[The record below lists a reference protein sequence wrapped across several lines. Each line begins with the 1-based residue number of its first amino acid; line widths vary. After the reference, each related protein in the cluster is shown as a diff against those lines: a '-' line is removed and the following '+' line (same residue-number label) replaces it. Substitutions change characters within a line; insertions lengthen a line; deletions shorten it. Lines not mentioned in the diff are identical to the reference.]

1 MCRRYYPSCMFKD
14 RSDAGRQLAE
24 KLAKYRGQ
32 NAVVLALP
40 RGGVV
45 IGREI
50 AQTLGLPL
58 DIAVVRKIGHPL
70 SPEYAI
76 GAVDDTGRTILNDAE
91 TASVPAQWLAGGVE
105 REKKEGEGR
114 IRAYG
119 GGRKPIPISGK
130 TALVVDDGIAT
141 GLSIRLVVRSL
152 RTQHTAGCGG
162 TCRRPARIVVA
173 VPTAS
178 AEALESLRKEA
189 DEVITL
195 EPPEEFLG
203 AVGAHYIEFEQVE
216 DAEVKELLSARIP
229 KNA

>member
-1 MCRRYYPSCMFKD
+1 MFKD
-14 RSDAGRQLAE
+14 RNDAGWKLAE
-24 KLAKYRGQ
+24 KLEQYRGQ
-32 NAVVLALP
+32 NAAVLALP

-45 IGREI
+45 TGREI
-50 AQTLGLPL
+50 AQALGLPL

-76 GAVDDTGRTILNDAE
+76 GAVDDSGAIILNDAE
-91 TASVPAQWLAGGVE
+91 TESVSQAWLAGEIE
-105 REKKEGEGR
+105 REKKEAERR
-114 IRAYG
+114 IKAYR

-141 GLSIRLVVRSL
+141 GLSMRLVVRSL
-152 RTQHTAGCGG
+152 RAQN
-162 TCRRPARIVVA
+162 PARIVVA
-173 VPTAS
+173 VPVAS
-178 AEALESLRKEA
+178 AEAVRGLRKEA

-216 DAEVKELLSARIP
+216 DAEVIRLLSEGIR
-229 KNA
+229 

>member
-1 MCRRYYPSCMFKD
+1 MFRD
-14 RSDAGRQLAE
+14 RNDAGRQLAE

-32 NAVVLALP
+32 NAAVLALP

-45 IGREI
+45 TGREI
-50 AQTLGLPL
+50 AQALGLPL

-76 GAVDDTGRTILNDAE
+76 GAVDDSGAIILNDAE
-91 TASVPAQWLAGGVE
+91 TESVSQAWLAGEIE
-105 REKKEGEGR
+105 REKKEAERR
-114 IRAYG
+114 IKAYR

-141 GLSIRLVVRSL
+141 GLSMRLVVRSL
-152 RTQHTAGCGG
+152 RVQN
-162 TCRRPARIVVA
+162 PARVVVA
-173 VPTAS
+173 VPVAS
-178 AEALESLRKEA
+178 AEAVESLRKEA

-216 DAEVKELLSARIP
+216 DAEVIRLLSEGIR
-229 KNA
+229 

>member
-1 MCRRYYPSCMFKD
+1 MFRD
-14 RSDAGRQLAE
+14 RNDAGRQLAE

-45 IGREI
+45 TGREI
-50 AQTLGLPL
+50 AQALGLPL

-76 GAVDDTGRTILNDAE
+76 GAVDDSGAIILNDAE
-91 TASVPAQWLAGGVE
+91 TESVSQAWLADEIE
-105 REKKEGEGR
+105 REKKEAER
-114 IRAYG
+114 RVKAYR
-119 GGRKPIPISGK
+119 GGRKPIPILGK
-130 TALVVDDGIAT
+130 TALIVDDGIAT
-141 GLSIRLVVRSL
+141 GLSMRLVVRSL
-152 RTQHTAGCGG
+152 RAQN
-162 TCRRPARIVVA
+162 PARIVVA
-173 VPTAS
+173 VPVAS
-178 AEALESLRKEA
+178 AEAVESLRKEA

-216 DAEVKELLSARIP
+216 DAEVIRLLSEGIR
-229 KNA
+229 

>member
-1 MCRRYYPSCMFKD
+1 MFRD
-14 RSDAGRQLAE
+14 RNDAGRQLAE

-32 NAVVLALP
+32 NAAVLALP

-45 IGREI
+45 TGHEI
-50 AQTLGLPL
+50 AQALGLPL

-76 GAVDDTGRTILNDAE
+76 GAVDDSGAIILNDAE
-91 TASVPAQWLAGGVE
+91 TESVSQAWLADEIE
-105 REKKEGEGR
+105 REKKEAER
-114 IRAYG
+114 RVKAYR

-130 TALVVDDGIAT
+130 TALIVDDGIAT
-141 GLSIRLVVRSL
+141 GLSMRLVVRSL
-152 RTQHTAGCGG
+152 RAQN
-162 TCRRPARIVVA
+162 PARIVVA
-173 VPTAS
+173 VPVAS
-178 AEALESLRKEA
+178 AEAVRGLRKEA

-216 DAEVKELLSARIP
+216 DAEVIRLLSEGIR
-229 KNA
+229 

>member
-1 MCRRYYPSCMFKD
+1 MFRD
-14 RSDAGRQLAE
+14 RNDAGRQLAE

-45 IGREI
+45 TGREI
-50 AQTLGLPL
+50 AQALGLPL

-76 GAVDDTGRTILNDAE
+76 GAVDDAGVTLLNEAE
-91 TASVPAQWLAGGVE
+91 TESVSQAWLAGEIE
-105 REKKEGEGR
+105 REKKEAERR
-114 IRAYG
+114 IKAYR

-141 GLSIRLVVRSL
+141 GLSMRLVVRSL

-162 TCRRPARIVVA
+162 
-173 VPTAS
+173 
-178 AEALESLRKEA
+178 
-189 DEVITL
+189 
-195 EPPEEFLG
+195 
-203 AVGAHYIEFEQVE
+203 
-216 DAEVKELLSARIP
+216 
-229 KNA
+229 

>member
-1 MCRRYYPSCMFKD
+1 MFRD
-14 RSDAGRQLAE
+14 RNDAGRQLAE

-45 IGREI
+45 TGREI
-50 AQTLGLPL
+50 AQALGLPL

-76 GAVDDTGRTILNDAE
+76 GAVDDSGAIILNDAE
-91 TASVPAQWLAGGVE
+91 TESVSQAWLADEIE
-105 REKKEGEGR
+105 REKKEAER
-114 IRAYG
+114 RVKAYR

-130 TALVVDDGIAT
+130 TALIVDDGIAT
-141 GLSIRLVVRSL
+141 GLSMRLVVRSL
-152 RTQHTAGCGG
+152 RAQN
-162 TCRRPARIVVA
+162 PARIVVA
-173 VPTAS
+173 VPVAS
-178 AEALESLRKEA
+178 AEAVRGLRKEA

-216 DAEVKELLSARIP
+216 DAEVIRLLSEGIR
-229 KNA
+229 

>member
-1 MCRRYYPSCMFKD
+1 MFKD
-14 RSDAGRQLAE
+14 RNDAGWKLAE
-24 KLAKYRGQ
+24 KLEQYRGQ
-32 NAVVLALP
+32 NAAVLALP

-45 IGREI
+45 TGREI
-50 AQTLGLPL
+50 AQALGLPL

-76 GAVDDTGRTILNDAE
+76 GAVDDAGVTLLNEAE
-91 TASVPAQWLAGGVE
+91 TESVSQAWLAGEIE
-105 REKKEGEGR
+105 REKKEAERR
-114 IRAYG
+114 IKAYR

-141 GLSIRLVVRSL
+141 GLSMRLVVRSL
-152 RTQHTAGCGG
+152 RVQN
-162 TCRRPARIVVA
+162 PARVVVA
-173 VPTAS
+173 VPVAS
-178 AEALESLRKEA
+178 AEAVESLRKEA

-216 DAEVKELLSARIP
+216 DAEVIRLLSEGIR
-229 KNA
+229 

>member
-1 MCRRYYPSCMFKD
+1 MFRD
-14 RSDAGRQLAE
+14 RNDAGRQLAE

-76 GAVDDTGRTILNDAE
+76 GAVDDSGAIILNDAE
-91 TASVPAQWLAGGVE
+91 TESVSQAWLADEIE
-105 REKKEGEGR
+105 REKKEAER
-114 IRAYG
+114 RVKAYR

-130 TALVVDDGIAT
+130 TALIVDDGIAT
-141 GLSIRLVVRSL
+141 GLSMRLVVRSL
-152 RTQHTAGCGG
+152 RAQN
-162 TCRRPARIVVA
+162 PARIVVA
-173 VPTAS
+173 VPVAS
-178 AEALESLRKEA
+178 AEAVESLRKEA

-216 DAEVKELLSARIP
+216 DAEVIRLLSEGIR
-229 KNA
+229 

>member
-1 MCRRYYPSCMFKD
+1 MFRD
-14 RSDAGRQLAE
+14 RNDAGRQLAE

-32 NAVVLALP
+32 NAAVLALP

-45 IGREI
+45 TGREI
-50 AQTLGLPL
+50 AQALGLPL

-76 GAVDDTGRTILNDAE
+76 GAVDDSGAIILNDAE
-91 TASVPAQWLAGGVE
+91 TESVSQAWLSDEIE
-105 REKKEGEGR
+105 REKKEAER
-114 IRAYG
+114 RVKAYR

-130 TALVVDDGIAT
+130 TALIVDDGIAT
-141 GLSIRLVVRSL
+141 GLSMRLVVRSL
-152 RTQHTAGCGG
+152 RAQN
-162 TCRRPARIVVA
+162 PARIVVA
-173 VPTAS
+173 VPVAS
-178 AEALESLRKEA
+178 AEAVRGLRKEA

-216 DAEVKELLSARIP
+216 DAEVIRLLSEGIR
-229 KNA
+229 

>member
-1 MCRRYYPSCMFKD
+1 MFRD
-14 RSDAGRQLAE
+14 RNDAGRQLAE

-45 IGREI
+45 TGREI
-50 AQTLGLPL
+50 AQALGLPL

-76 GAVDDTGRTILNDAE
+76 GAVDDSGAIILNDAE
-91 TASVPAQWLAGGVE
+91 TESVSQAWLSDEIE
-105 REKKEGEGR
+105 REKKEAER
-114 IRAYG
+114 RVKAYR

-130 TALVVDDGIAT
+130 TALIVDDGIAT
-141 GLSIRLVVRSL
+141 GLSMRLVVRSL
-152 RTQHTAGCGG
+152 RAQN
-162 TCRRPARIVVA
+162 PARIVVA
-173 VPTAS
+173 VPVAS
-178 AEALESLRKEA
+178 AEAVESLRKEA

-216 DAEVKELLSARIP
+216 DAEVIRLLSEGIR
-229 KNA
+229 